1 MEGFWGI
8 LKGEMFYRHIYESR
22 NDLVNALEGYLHYY
36 NFERL
41 QRRLSIMTPQEYHNH
56 NLAA

>member
-1 MEGFWGI
+1 MRS
-8 LKGEMFYRHIYESR
+8 LRHIYESR

-56 NLAA
+56 YLAA